1 MKRNPRKLAWTKA
14 YRSAH
19 GKEMVIDSTLKFAT
33 RRNVPVRYNR
43 DLVAKTLQAMDKVA
57 EIRKK
62 RERVFYMNRMKGNK
76 ERQRVEDRK
85 LVEENQHLLPPE
97 ERTVVPEVTIK
108 KNELKKKMEEL
119 REKQITEEM
128 EVDEMEQEEVVLK
141 QSKTKTKKKQRL
153 VRGVGAERMD
163 VDD

>member
-1 MKRNPRKLAWTKA
+1 
-14 YRSAH
+14 
-19 GKEMVIDSTLKFAT
+19 MVIDSTLKFAT

-108 KNELKKKMEEL
+108 GRSEPARAEPSVSMARRSISQLSLNFEKSWMKPVWITPSAVTAPL
-119 REKQITEEM
+119 R
-128 EVDEMEQEEVVLK
+128 
-141 QSKTKTKKKQRL
+141 RL
-153 VRGVGAERMD
+153 TRSSSEPR
-163 VDD
+163 